1 MNKEQVKQELLKE
14 TAIFYVSK
22 LQSMCNLISKINI
35 INDDLIRLAK
45 PNNKQQY
52 INLNSPRI
60 EYYETM
66 GNYDRQELSV
76 LVELFGRINEK
87 RLELEQS
94 DLYDYVEFVRITNIE
109 EIPEKSKEELEEEL
123 RFSDG
128 GDFIFDWDTGFQ
140 LGGDDYGEILALV
153 VLDKFTDNPK
163 ETHKYKELLAQ
174 KTKLELELSLMI
186 DTCKL
191 FE

>member
-14 TAIFYVSK
+14 TAIFHVSK

-35 INDDLIRLAK
+35 INDDLIRLVK
-45 PNNKQQY
+45 PNDKQQY

-76 LVELFGRINEK
+76 LVELFGRINDK
-87 RLELEQS
+87 LLELEQS
-94 DLYDYVEFVRITNIE
+94 ESYDYVEFVRITNKQ
-109 EIPEKSKEELEEEL
+109 EIPEESKKELTRNL

-128 GDFIFDWDTGFQ
+128 GDFIYDWHPYE
-140 LGGDDYGEILALV
+140 GGGEEYGEILALV
-153 VLDKFTDNPK
+153 VLDKFTDDPK